1 MRAVIMREFGP
12 PEVLQPAEIAD
23 VTAAA
28 GEVVIDVEICGVTFV
43 ETQIRAGRPPR
54 REMLPALPVILGNGV
69 GGTVAAA
76 GAGVEAAL
84 VGRRVV
90 ASLNG
95 TGGYAER
102 AAVPARQLVEVPGGV
117 ALRDGVALLADGR
130 TALALISRARPATGD
145 TVLVEAAAGGV
156 GTLLVQLAKNTGA
169 RVVALAGQQRKLALA
184 RELGADVAVGYS
196 AADWPERV
204 RQAVGSV
211 DVVFDGVGGGVGRAA
226 FGLLGPGGR
235 FCPFGMASGSFAPV
249 TPELAREHK
258 VTISQGAALSPAEH
272 VALVCTA
279 LAEAAAGRVRPVIGQ
294 ELELE
299 RAAAAHAAI
308 EARATTGKTLLTVTR

>member
-1 MRAVIMREFGP
+1 M
-12 PEVLQPAEIAD
+12 
-23 VTAAA
+23 
-28 GEVVIDVEICGVTFV
+28 
-43 ETQIRAGRPPR
+43 
-54 REMLPALPVILGNGV
+54 
-69 GGTVAAA
+69 
-76 GAGVEAAL
+76 
-84 VGRRVV
+84 
-90 ASLNG
+90 
-95 TGGYAER
+95 
-102 AAVPARQLVEVPGGV
+102 PARQLVEVPGGV
-117 ALRDGVALLADGR
+117 ALRDAVALLADGR
-130 TALALISRARPATGD
+130 TALALIHRARPAAGE

-156 GTLLVQLAKNTGA
+156 GTLLVQLAKSTGA

-184 RELGADVAVGYS
+184 RELGADAAVDYTAGN
-196 AADWPERV
+196 WPERV
-204 RQAVGSV
+204 REAVGSV

-272 VALVCTA
+272 VALVRTA

-299 RAAAAHAAI
+299 RAADAHAAI